1 MALNT
6 FHSVSQFLPIG
17 QNHRKT
23 SGLPTM
29 VGWSSGGM
37 VPQWLL
43 TLLGE
48 KFFKPCSVHE
58 FARKNE
64 RNIFCLDCSCS
75 FCPQCISPHR
85 PHRLLQIRRYVYQDV
100 IRLNDLEKL
109 IDCALV
115 QSYITNNAKVV
126 FINER
131 PQTRPFRLSVH
142 VCITCDRPLQ
152 DPYHF
157 CSLSCKLKHLVGSEG
172 GIGSYLYDC
181 DFLPLC
187 EMEDSTH
194 LSSADSSS
202 GGGCVGYVPEMVV
215 RKKRSSFIGGSNP
228 AAPALPTAPS
238 SPTRGVRCS
247 ENVNR
252 RKSQPSRSPLY

>member
-29 VGWSSGGM
+29 VRLSIFWSISLSLIIDWVCAQVGWSSGGM
-37 VPQWLL
+37 VPQWLS

-115 QSYITNNAKVV
+115 QVRPRNPSIHPSPIQFNYSNN
-126 FINER
+126 
-131 PQTRPFRLSVH
+131 L
-142 VCITCDRPLQ
+142 
-152 DPYHF
+152 
-157 CSLSCKLKHLVGSEG
+157 
-172 GIGSYLYDC
+172 
-181 DFLPLC
+181 FLI
-187 EMEDSTH
+187 H
-194 LSSADSSS
+194 NLSS
-202 GGGCVGYVPEMVV
+202 
-215 RKKRSSFIGGSNP
+215 
-228 AAPALPTAPS
+228 LT
-238 SPTRGVRCS
+238 
-247 ENVNR
+247 
-252 RKSQPSRSPLY
+252 